1 MTDEELARA
10 LCRAHVE
17 GVGGWGEGAWL
28 AVARR
33 ARELLAAA
41 ALAAKDAEMRE
52 HQKALAAERADVAAA
67 LAQARDKL
75 DAQDAEIATL
85 RARLAAADV
94 LAEKAGA
101 LCSPWLARH
110 NPTKEMEETVA
121 ALAAYNAAKG
131 ASDAG

>member
-1 MTDEELARA
+1 MSDLIADLSADYPSWMEDEQP
-10 LCRAHVE
+10 
-17 GVGGWGEGAWL
+17 GEVIATYK
-28 AVARR
+28 AERIR
-33 ARELLAAA
+33 AAA

-67 LAQARDKL
+67 LAEARDKL
-75 DAQDAEIATL
+75 DAQDAEIASL